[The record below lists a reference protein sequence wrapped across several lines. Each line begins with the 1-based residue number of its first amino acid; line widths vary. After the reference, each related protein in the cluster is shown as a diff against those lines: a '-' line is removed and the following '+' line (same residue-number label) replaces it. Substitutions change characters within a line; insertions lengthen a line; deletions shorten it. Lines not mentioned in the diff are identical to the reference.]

1 MLIMFGLCRYF
12 FGCLHQQGVE
22 VKQRLLTCLSKEVV
36 GRSQPVRVQMKFR
49 TDVASSLYFRKIKL
63 LPDLPFPPSWLS
75 LIAASKDG
83 NISRETVFEQD
94 TPVAMTV

>member
-1 MLIMFGLCRYF
+1 MLIMFGAVSVF

-36 GRSQPVRVQMKFR
+36 GRSQPVRVQLKFR

-75 LIAASKDG
+75 HSASKDS
-83 NISRETVFEQD
+83 NVSRETLFEQD
-94 TPVAMTV
+94 TPGAMTV